1 MAAYIVADVEITD
14 PEEYQRYARQVPPT
28 LERYS
33 GKFLVRG
40 GQPET
45 IEGGWNTK
53 RIVIIEFPNI
63 EQAKAWYESPEYSSI
78 AGIRHHSAHSR
89 IVLVQGT

>member
-14 PEEYQRYARQVPPT
+14 SEEYQRYAKQVPPT
-28 LERYS
+28 LEQYG
-33 GKFLVRG
+33 GKILVRG

-45 IEGGWNTK
+45 VEGGWNTK
-53 RIVIIEFPNI
+53 RIVIIEFLSV

-89 IVLVQGT
+89 IVLVHGA